1 MLVAAPGLVRDLPGS
16 ALAAVVI
23 TAALGLFEIAGV
35 RRLWAMR
42 RSEFALSMACFLGVA
57 LFGVLQGIFIAV
69 GLALA
74 NFIQRAWRPYDAVL
88 GRVDGMK
95 GYHDVSRNPEAKQVP
110 GLLLYRWDAPLFF
123 ANADVFEERVL
134 KAIAARTDARCGASS

>member
-1 MLVAAPGLVRDLPGS
+1 MS
-16 ALAAVVI
+16 I
-23 TAALGLFEIAGV
+23 
-35 RRLWAMR
+35 
-42 RSEFALSMACFLGVA
+42 ACFLGVA
-57 LFGVLQGIFIAV
+57 ILGVIEGIFIAV

-95 GYHDVSRNPEAKQVP
+95 GYHDVSRHPNAKQVP

-123 ANADVFEERVL
+123 ANADVFEERLL
-134 KAIAARTDARCGASS
+134 KAIAAAPSPVRRVVVTAEPMTDVDTSAADVLERVHRVLAADGIELAASRR